1 MSNTRELARKS
12 QNPFNMFGQFNPKN
26 RRTEVNPQ
34 DYYSEYDYFNSTIH
48 EIRKTT
54 SDELYKQFKA
64 SRPKAAAFLES
75 MFGDMAKEVFAYFPP
90 DISETKCGYLL
101 ASMLPSN
108 DIDESRAINSLDSHI
123 EEL

>member
-12 QNPFNMFGQFNPKN
+12 QNPFNMFGQHNPQN
-26 RRTEVNPQ
+26 RRGEFKPQ

-48 EIRKTT
+48 EIRKGTNE
-54 SDELYKQFKA
+54 ELYKSFKKD
-64 SRPKAAAFLES
+64 RPKAAAFLDA
-75 MFGDMAKEVFAYFPP
+75 MFGDMAKEVFSYFPP
-90 DISETKCGYLL
+90 DISEIKCGFLL
-101 ASMLPSN
+101 ASMLPSS